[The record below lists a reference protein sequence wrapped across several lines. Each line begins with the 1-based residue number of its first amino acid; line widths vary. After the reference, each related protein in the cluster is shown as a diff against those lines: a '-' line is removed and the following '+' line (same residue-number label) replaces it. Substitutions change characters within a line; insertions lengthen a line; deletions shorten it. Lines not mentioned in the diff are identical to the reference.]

1 MQNKDKKEQN
11 SSKSKKTNTTKSNAD
26 KTKNIKE
33 AKQVRQSEVATQQ
46 RQSFLKTVF
55 SSVAFWTFLL
65 LVFVLVV
72 GFVFWGKG
80 TSPQNAKSAIQS
92 QQEIRY
98 GNEGRLVLEL
108 DKKVSFD
115 KGEVV
120 WVVDGVEV
128 KRGST
133 KQNKSFFLD
142 YSFGSVGNH
151 KVRAEVDGY
160 PNLTCETDVQ
170 VKKPLLVIDVQNAT
184 KTYGQENPVAKY
196 NVSGFVDDDS
206 MDTLK
211 LQIPQFDATKESCA
225 GEYGIKPIS
234 HEKYDVVAKGGKLVV
249 EKKLLQISSDNG
261 TKIYDG
267 NTKVTELTFEVSGKI
282 GDDEVSVDVQ
292 DAHYVDKNVGKNKGI
307 KIKKA
312 TLKGADAKNYI
323 LPKDPVAS
331 GQIVAKNI
339 RLKQVEPADKYYDGG
354 NAVTFDNL
362 GAFDGVVSGDDVGVG
377 QIIARFETPS
387 AGQNKRVVVD
397 KIVLSGKDAKNYI
410 AELPQDLTAQIKG
423 MNNNEQQTKI

>member
-1 MQNKDKKEQN
+1 MQDKDKKVQN
-11 SSKSKKTNTTKSNAD
+11 SSKSKKINTTKSNAD

-33 AKQVRQSEVATQQ
+33 TKQVVQSEVATQQ

-65 LVFVLVV
+65 LVFVLVL

-80 TSPQNAKSAIQS
+80 TSPQNAKSTIQS

-108 DKKVSFD
+108 DKKVAFD
-115 KGEVV
+115 KGDVV

-128 KRGST
+128 KRGSA
-133 KQNKSFFLD
+133 KQNKSFFLH
-142 YSFGSVGNH
+142 YLSGSLGNH

-160 PNLTCETDVQ
+160 PNLTCETDVH

-184 KTYGQENPVAKY
+184 KIYGQENPVAKY
-196 NVSGFVDDDS
+196 NVNGFVDNDS

-211 LQIPQFDATKESCA
+211 LQPPQFDATKESCA
-225 GEYGIKPIS
+225 GEYGIKPLS

-249 EKKLLQISSDNG
+249 EKKLLSVSAGSG

-267 NTKVTELTFEVSGKI
+267 NTKVTELTFDVSGKI
-282 GDDEVSVDVQ
+282 GDDEVYVDVQ

-331 GQIVAKNI
+331 GQIIAKNI
-339 RLKQVEPADKYYDGG
+339 RLQQVEPADKYYDGG

-362 GAFDGVVSGDDVGVG
+362 GTFDGVVTGDEVGVG
-377 QIIARFETPS
+377 QIVARFENPS
-387 AGQNKRVVVD
+387 AGEQKRVFVD
-397 KIVLSGKDAKNYI
+397 KIVLTGKDAKNYI
-410 AELPQDLTAQIKG
+410 AELPQNLTAQIKS
-423 MNNNEQQTKI
+423 MDNNVQTKI